1 MYDLYMNDVAVSEAR
16 KRLAEIIDQA
26 GATGA
31 PIGLS
36 RRGKRAAVIL
46 SASSYE
52 SLLAT
57 AEDVEDRAA
66 LAKARAEDDVVPWDE
81 VKAELGL
88 D

>member
-1 MYDLYMNDVAVSEAR
+1 MNDVAVSEAR
-16 KRLAEIIDQA
+16 KRLAEIIDETRDS
-26 GATGA
+26 GE
-31 PIGLS
+31 PVGLS

-66 LAKARAEDDVVPWDE
+66 LVEARADEDFVPWDE

-88 D
+88 V